1 MKITNY
7 VKEYEEFIQ
16 DYEDSNKHIK
26 LFIDIS
32 DTSNIEYQSKDIE
45 LGDVKVAEK
54 NIPVIQQFKKL
65 NKKKKD
71 KIF

>member
-1 MKITNY
+1 MKIINY

-45 LGDVKVAEK
+45 LGDIKVAEK

>member
-1 MKITNY
+1 MKIINY

>member
-1 MKITNY
+1 M
-7 VKEYEEFIQ
+7 KEYEEFIQ